1 MAGKLR
7 NIVKDTLTNI
17 KKTRNDDY
25 ILTYFV
31 IKRYLDE
38 KNMKIDDFFQIMIF
52 HKTYGLPSIES
63 ITRARR
69 LLQRKYPEL
78 RADREIEKIRAKEE
92 ERYRELARSEN
103 ETRKIH

>member
-1 MAGKLR
+1 MNCKLK

-31 IKRYLDE
+31 INKYLDD
-38 KNMKIDDFFQIMIF
+38 KNIKIEYFYQIMMF

-69 LLQRKYPEL
+69 LLQRKFPEL
-78 RADREIEKIRAKEE
+78 RADREVEKIRAKEE
-92 ERYRELARSEN
+92 ERYRELARMEN
-103 ETRKIH
+103 ETVH

>member
-38 KNMKIDDFFQIMIF
+38 RNMKIDYFYQVMMF
-52 HKTYGLPSIES
+52 HETYGLPSIES

-69 LLQRKYPEL
+69 LLQRKCPEL
-78 RADREIEKIRAKEE
+78 RADREVENIRAKEE

-103 ETRKIH
+103 EMLH

>member
-1 MAGKLR
+1 MNCKLK

-17 KKTRNDDY
+17 ERARNDDY

-31 IKRYLDE
+31 IKKYLDD
-38 KNMKIDDFFQIMIF
+38 KDIKIDYFYQIMMF
-52 HKTYGLPSIES
+52 HKTYGIPSIES

-78 RADREIEKIRAKEE
+78 RADREVEKIRAKEE

-103 ETRKIH
+103 ETFQ

>member
-1 MAGKLR
+1 MNCKLQ

-17 KKTRNDDY
+17 EMTRNDDY

-31 IKRYLDE
+31 IKKYLDD
-38 KNMKIDDFFQIMIF
+38 KDIKIDYFYQIMMF

-78 RADREIEKIRAKEE
+78 RADREVEKIRAKEE

-103 ETRKIH
+103 EARKIH

>member
-1 MAGKLR
+1 MNCKLK

-17 KKTRNDDY
+17 EMARNDDY
-25 ILTYFV
+25 MLTYFV
-31 IKRYLDE
+31 IKKYLDE
-38 KNMKIDDFFQIMIF
+38 KDIKIDYFYQIMMF

-78 RADREIEKIRAKEE
+78 RADREVEKIRAKEE

-103 ETRKIH
+103 ETVH

>member
-1 MAGKLR
+1 MNCKLK

-17 KKTRNDDY
+17 VKTRNDDY
-25 ILTYFV
+25 MLTYFV
-31 IKRYLDE
+31 IKKYLDE
-38 KNMKIDDFFQIMIF
+38 KNMKIDYFYQIMMF

-69 LLQRKYPEL
+69 LLQRKFPEL

-92 ERYRELARSEN
+92 ERYLELARSEN
-103 ETRKIH
+103 EVVH

>member
-1 MAGKLR
+1 MNCKLK

-17 KKTRNDDY
+17 EKTRSDNY
-25 ILTYFV
+25 MLTYFV
-31 IKRYLDE
+31 IKKYLDE
-38 KNMKIDDFFQIMIF
+38 KNIKIEYFYQIMMF

-78 RADREIEKIRAKEE
+78 RADREVEKIRAEE
-92 ERYRELARSEN
+92 EKQYREMARIE
-103 ETRKIH
+103 K

>member
-1 MAGKLR
+1 MNCKLQ

-17 KKTRNDDY
+17 EMTRNDDY

-31 IKRYLDE
+31 IKKYLDD
-38 KNMKIDDFFQIMIF
+38 KDIKIDYFYQIMMF

-78 RADREIEKIRAKEE
+78 RADREVEKIRAKEE
-92 ERYRELARSEN
+92 ERYREIAKSEN
-103 ETRKIH
+103 EARKIH

>member
-92 ERYRELARSEN
+92 ERYRELARSE
-103 ETRKIH
+103 K

>member
-31 IKRYLDE
+31 IKRYLDD
-38 KNMKIDDFFQIMIF
+38 KNMKIEYFYQIMMF

-78 RADREIEKIRAKEE
+78 RADREVEKIRAKEE
-92 ERYRELARSEN
+92 ERYRELARSE
-103 ETRKIH
+103 K

>member
-1 MAGKLR
+1 MNCKLK

-17 KKTRNDDY
+17 EKTRNDDY
-25 ILTYFV
+25 MLTYFV
-31 IKRYLDE
+31 IKKYLDD
-38 KNMKIDDFFQIMIF
+38 KNIKIEYFYQIMMF

-78 RADREIEKIRAKEE
+78 RADREVEKIRAKEE

-103 ETRKIH
+103 EAVH

>member
-1 MAGKLR
+1 MNCKLK

-17 KKTRNDDY
+17 EKTRNDDY
-25 ILTYFV
+25 MLTYFV
-31 IKRYLDE
+31 IKKYLDD
-38 KNMKIDDFFQIMIF
+38 KNIKIEYFYQIMMF

-78 RADREIEKIRAKEE
+78 RADREVEKIRAKEE
-92 ERYRELARSEN
+92 ERYREIARSEN
-103 ETRKIH
+103 EMLH

>member
-1 MAGKLR
+1 MNCKLK

-25 ILTYFV
+25 MLTYFV
-31 IKRYLDE
+31 IKKYLDE
-38 KNMKIDDFFQIMIF
+38 KNIKIEYFYQIMMF

-78 RADREIEKIRAKEE
+78 RADREVEKIRAKEE

-103 ETRKIH
+103 EMLH

>member
-1 MAGKLR
+1 MNCKLK
-7 NIVKDTLTNI
+7 NIVKDTMTNI
-17 KKTRNDDY
+17 AKTRSDDY
-25 ILTYFV
+25 MLTYFV
-31 IKRYLDE
+31 IKKYLDD
-38 KNMKIDDFFQIMIF
+38 KNIKIEYFYQIMMF

-78 RADREIEKIRAKEE
+78 RADREVEKIRAKEE

-103 ETRKIH
+103 ETVH

>member
-1 MAGKLR
+1 MNCKLK

-17 KKTRNDDY
+17 EKTRNDDY
-25 ILTYFV
+25 MLTYFV
-31 IKRYLDE
+31 IKKYLDE
-38 KNMKIDDFFQIMIF
+38 KDIKIEYLYQIMMF

-78 RADREIEKIRAKEE
+78 RADREVEKIRAKEE
-92 ERYRELARSEN
+92 ERYRELAMSEN
-103 ETRKIH
+103 EMLH

>member
-1 MAGKLR
+1 MNCKLQ

-17 KKTRNDDY
+17 EKTRSDDY
-25 ILTYFV
+25 MLTYFV
-31 IKRYLDE
+31 IKKYLDD
-38 KNMKIDDFFQIMIF
+38 KNIKIEYFYQIMMF

-69 LLQRKYPEL
+69 LIQRKYPEL
-78 RADREIEKIRAKEE
+78 RADREVEKIRAKEE

-103 ETRKIH
+103 EAFH

>member
-1 MAGKLR
+1 MNCKLK

-17 KKTRNDDY
+17 DKTRSDDY
-25 ILTYFV
+25 MLTYFV
-31 IKRYLDE
+31 IKKYLDD
-38 KNMKIDDFFQIMIF
+38 KNIKIEYFYQIMMF

-78 RADREIEKIRAKEE
+78 RADREVEKIRAEE
-92 ERYRELARSEN
+92 EKQYREMARIE
-103 ETRKIH
+103 K

>member
-1 MAGKLR
+1 MNFKLK

-17 KKTRNDDY
+17 EKTRNDDY
-25 ILTYFV
+25 MLTYFV
-31 IKRYLDE
+31 IKKYLDE
-38 KNMKIDDFFQIMIF
+38 KNLKIEYFYQIMMF

-78 RADREIEKIRAKEE
+78 RADREVEKIRAEE
-92 ERYRELARSEN
+92 EKQYREMAMIE
-103 ETRKIH
+103 K

>member
-1 MAGKLR
+1 MNCKLK

-17 KKTRNDDY
+17 EKTRNDDY
-25 ILTYFV
+25 MLTYFV
-31 IKRYLDE
+31 IKKYLDD
-38 KNMKIDDFFQIMIF
+38 KNIKIDYFYQIMMF

-69 LLQRKYPEL
+69 LIQRKYPDL

-92 ERYRELARSEN
+92 KQYREMARIE
-103 ETRKIH
+103 K

>member
-1 MAGKLR
+1 MNCKLK

-17 KKTRNDDY
+17 EKTRNDDY
-25 ILTYFV
+25 MLTYFV
-31 IKRYLDE
+31 IKKYLDD
-38 KNMKIDDFFQIMIF
+38 KNIKIEYFYQIMMF

-69 LLQRKYPEL
+69 LIQRKYPEL

-103 ETRKIH
+103 EAVH

>member
-1 MAGKLR
+1 MNCKLK

-17 KKTRNDDY
+17 EKTRSDDY
-25 ILTYFV
+25 MLTYFV
-31 IKRYLDE
+31 IKKYLDD
-38 KNMKIDDFFQIMIF
+38 KNIKIEYFYQIMMF

-78 RADREIEKIRAKEE
+78 RADREVEKIRAEE
-92 ERYRELARSEN
+92 EKQYREMARIE
-103 ETRKIH
+103 K

>member
-1 MAGKLR
+1 MNGKLK

-17 KKTRNDDY
+17 EKTRNDDY
-25 ILTYFV
+25 MLTYFV
-31 IKRYLDE
+31 IKKYLDE
-38 KNMKIDDFFQIMIF
+38 KNMKIEYFYQIMMF

-78 RADREIEKIRAKEE
+78 REDREVERIRAEEEKQYREMARIEK
-92 ERYRELARSEN
+92 
-103 ETRKIH
+103 

>member
-1 MAGKLR
+1 MNCKLK

-17 KKTRNDDY
+17 ERTRNDDY
-25 ILTYFV
+25 MLTYFV
-31 IKRYLDE
+31 IKKYLDD
-38 KNMKIDDFFQIMIF
+38 KNIKIEYFYQIMMF

-69 LLQRKYPEL
+69 LLQRKFPEL
-78 RADREIEKIRAKEE
+78 RADREVEKIRAKEE

-103 ETRKIH
+103 EAVH